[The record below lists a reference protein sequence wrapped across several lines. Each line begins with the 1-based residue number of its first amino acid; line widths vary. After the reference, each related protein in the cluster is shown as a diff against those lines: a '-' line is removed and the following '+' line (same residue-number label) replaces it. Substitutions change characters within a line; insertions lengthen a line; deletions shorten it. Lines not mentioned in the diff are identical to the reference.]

1 MLFCRQELEKKLNFD
16 NYKRK
21 FWLLLHIEE
30 IQMQKDIRHYDM
42 KEVVFNQDRADKRL
56 LILEVRLVSIASVK
70 YL

>member
-21 FWLLLHIEE
+21 FRLLLHIEE
-30 IQMQKDIRHYDM
+30 IQMQQDIRHYDM

-56 LILEVRLVSIASVK
+56 RILEVRLIIIVNA
-70 YL
+70 